1 MLLFLVEKNTA
12 IEVFSTIV
20 LQTKTT
26 LYCKRWL
33 FLGYLGGKS
42 ASLSSNRGRFYRP
55 SSIS

>member
-33 FLGYLGGKS
+33 FLG
-42 ASLSSNRGRFYRP
+42 
-55 SSIS
+55 